1 MRKKNDIAEKLEK
14 LRREAGITLP
24 VFSTKKASEIKE
36 RPKVLKGPTGK
47 PIPQSI
53 KDLTIPESAFEL
65 FTIEVTTD
73 PHEERRAMQLLGL
86 REDPG
91 VKAKLTVLKDKDSI
105 EFEGLKSENLRLI
118 KSYLPIY
125 GQKFPYGS
133 VLISHQ
139 GNYTFSMASH
149 DIEIEE
155 LLRLFEY
162 AIECAW
168 EYELGVLT

>member
-14 LRREAGITLP
+14 LSNGEGTTLP
-24 VFSTKKASEIKE
+24 DFSAKKASEIE
-36 RPKVLKGPTGK
+36 EQPKDVIGPSGK

-73 PHEERRAMQLLGL
+73 PREGKMASQLLGL
-86 REDPG
+86 REDP
-91 VKAKLTVLKDKDSI
+91 KAKVKLTVLKDEDSL
-105 EFEGLKSENLRLI
+105 EFEDLKSENLRLV
-118 KSYLPIY
+118 KSYFPIY
-125 GQKFPYGS
+125 GNKSSHGA

-139 GNYTFSMASH
+139 GDYTFSMASH
-149 DIEIEE
+149 DMKIEE

-162 AIECAW
+162 SLECAW
-168 EYELGVLT
+168 KYELKA